1 MGLVTFVSPVARHDL
16 FLPALDASDGF
27 PVTALQTMIERQAG
41 VIEEIADSDVSGAA
55 NLLRGARTIRLIG
68 TGTSQHAAELGAFL
82 FRSCGVPARSAAAAE
97 IARWETLASD
107 EAIIVIS
114 HTGQTAFALR
124 CRAQAIM
131 AELPLVSITGPG
143 ADWREAIV
151 TPVREESETYTVSYL
166 AALAVLG
173 MLGHELGGAD
183 SGPAA
188 LRAVAEQ
195 VRAVAAS
202 PQIDEVPVPARALAI
217 VGAGPWAVTAREGA
231 LKIRE
236 AARMIC
242 EGFDAERLLHGA
254 AVPYGPADGLVV
266 VQPDADPDGLLD
278 ALAAAASQEGVQVSV
293 LAEDDRS
300 SSPFLDQ
307 FAMTVR
313 LQSLASRL
321 AFLRRTDPDVAI
333 AGAWNQNRLWKL
345 GSP

>member
-1 MGLVTFVSPVARHDL
+1 
-16 FLPALDASDGF
+16 
-27 PVTALQTMIERQAG
+27 
-41 VIEEIADSDVSGAA
+41 VIEEIAGFVVSPAVA
-55 NLLRGARTIRLIG
+55 LLRPARTIRLIG

-82 FRSCGVPARSAAAAE
+82 LRSCGVPARSASAAE

-107 EAIIVIS
+107 EAVIVIS
-114 HTGQTAFALR
+114 HTGKTAFALR
-124 CRAQAIM
+124 CRDQAI
-131 AELPLVSITGPG
+131 AAKLPLVSITGPG
-143 ADWREAIV
+143 ADWPEAIV

-173 MLGHELGGAD
+173 MLAHELGGAD
-183 SGPAA
+183 SGVVA
-188 LRAVAEQ
+188 LRGVAER
-195 VRAVAAS
+195 VRAVAAR
-202 PQIDEVPVPARALAI
+202 PRVDEVPIPARALAI

-242 EGFDAERLLHGA
+242 EGFDAEHLLHGG

-266 VQPDADPDGLLD
+266 LQPDADPDGLLA
-278 ALAAAASQEGVQVSV
+278 ALAATAIEEGIQVST

-300 SSPFLDQ
+300 NSPFLDQ

-321 AFLRRTDPDVAI
+321 ATLRRTDPDTAI
-333 AGAWNQNRLWKL
+333 AGSWAQERLWNL
-345 GSP
+345 GAP

>member
-1 MGLVTFVSPVARHDL
+1 M
-16 FLPALDASDGF
+16 
-27 PVTALQTMIERQAG
+27 TALQTMIERQAD
-41 VIEEIADSDVSGAA
+41 VIEEIAGSVVSPAVA
-55 NLLRGARTIRLIG
+55 LLRNARTIRLIG

-82 FRSCGVPARSAAAAE
+82 LRSCGVPARSASAAE

-107 EAIIVIS
+107 EAVIVIS
-114 HTGQTAFALR
+114 HTGKTAFALR
-124 CRAQAIM
+124 CRDQAIA

-143 ADWREAIV
+143 ADWPEAIV

-173 MLGHELGGAD
+173 MLAHELGGAD
-183 SGPAA
+183 SGAVA
-188 LRAVAEQ
+188 LRGVAEQ
-195 VRAVAAS
+195 VRAVAVRPRVDDVA
-202 PQIDEVPVPARALAI
+202 IPARALAI

-242 EGFDAERLLHGA
+242 EGFDAERLLHGG

-278 ALAAAASQEGVQVSV
+278 ALAATAIEEGIQVST
-293 LAEDDRS
+293 LAEEDRS
-300 SSPFLDQ
+300 NSPFLDQ

-321 AFLRRTDPDVAI
+321 ATLRRTDPDAAI
-333 AGAWNQNRLWKL
+333 AGAWTQERLWNL
-345 GSP
+345 GAP